1 MPNIL
6 FMDGLDHYQTSQFTT
21 KWNSQI
27 GLDSGLFTPPIIT
40 TDAGRKGYGLATK
53 QGGSAWRSFADTSTV
68 AIGFAFR
75 PMDIVNKRI
84 VALRDEGTI
93 QLYLQL
99 SSTGAVQVF
108 RGNGTLIGNSA
119 QILSPAKFYYIELKS
134 AIASTTGTITLRING
149 QASLGFSATSVN
161 TQVSSVARVNILQ
174 FGDPTNSTVFFHYD
188 DVWVTDGD
196 LLGVQY
202 VDVLRPNGGVP
213 GYMDM
218 QSIGAGSHYQAIDDT
233 NPDDDSTYISS
244 SSNWIG
250 SVQFSEFENIR
261 ETTGGGIAGVA
272 VHTYA
277 KKEYGNTRGFKTGLY
292 PGTPDSAP
300 GSVQYYGDPLY
311 AETEYAYHSDPYAN
325 NPGANGGTGGT
336 WTVQSINALKA
347 GFLRYV

>member
-6 FMDGLDHYQTSQFTT
+6 VMDSFDHYDTSQFTK
-21 KWNSQI
+21 KWNAQI
-27 GLDSGLFTPPIIT
+27 GLDSNVFSPPIIT
-40 TDAGRKGYGLATK
+40 TDAGRKGYGLATR

-75 PMDIVNKRI
+75 PMDIVSKRI

-99 SSTGAVQVF
+99 SATGAVQVF

-119 QILSPAKFYYIELKS
+119 QILSAAKFYHIELKS
-134 AIASTTGTITLRING
+134 TIASTGGTVTLKING

-161 TQVSSVARVNILQ
+161 TQVSPIARVNILQ
-174 FGDPTNSTVFFHYD
+174 FGDPTTSLVYFHYD
-188 DVWVTDGD
+188 DLWVTDGD
-196 LLGVQY
+196 QLGVQY

-218 QSIGAGSHYQAIDDT
+218 QVVGAGSHYQAVNDT
-233 NPDDDSTYISS
+233 VPDDDSTYIYSPS
-244 SSNWIG
+244 DWVG
-250 SVQFSEFENIR
+250 SVQFSEYENIR
-261 ETTGGGIAGVA
+261 ETTGGAIAGVA

-277 KKEYGNTRGFKTGLY
+277 RKEYGNTRGFRTGLY
-292 PGTPDSAP
+292 PGTADAAP
-300 GSVQYYGDPLY
+300 GSVQYYNDPLY
-311 AETEYAYHSDPYAN
+311 VETEYAYHSDTYAN
-325 NPGANGGTGGT
+325 NPGANDGAGGT

-347 GFLRYV
+347 GFLRYI